1 MDDKDV
7 TIAQL
12 QDENHLFREQVQ
24 LLKDEITSLRDEIA
38 RLKKNSGNSSKPPS
52 SDIVKPSKPKGR
64 GIRKRKRGGQKGH
77 KKFERP
83 SFPPQEIDQII
94 EYELRDQD
102 AQGLIPLD
110 QWQVV
115 QQVEL
120 VTKPFLV
127 TEHRARKYRDPKT
140 GQMIITPLPDAVKQ
154 GGLLGPKLTAMV
166 AYQKG
171 DCHMTY
177 STIQRFL
184 KDVIGLSVSRGQL
197 AKVVGKVS
205 NALQLP
211 YEALSG
217 ALPEQPQ
224 LGIDE
229 TGHKDSGQLMWT
241 WCFLAEA
248 FTVFHLHPSRGS
260 RVLQKVLGKTFGGTI
275 GCDYYG
281 AYRKYVREGDVRVQY
296 CLAHLIREIRFL
308 ANHSNR
314 RLSRWGQKLLEGLK
328 KLFDTLHRRETLTPK
343 GFVRSMERI
352 RQRFLQT
359 MRRPPDHAEAKKLA
373 KRFRG
378 AQAQSYFTFL
388 TEPGVEPT
396 NNATERAI
404 RQVVIDRRVTQGTRG
419 NRGQRWSERIWTIL
433 ATCRQQNRSAFEF
446 IYQATISHWTH
457 QPCPSLLPQGL

>member
-7 TIAQL
+7 IIARL
-12 QDENHLFREQVQ
+12 QDENHLFREHVQ

-38 RLKKNSGNSSKPPS
+38 RLKKNSGNSAKPPS
-52 SDIVKPSKPKGR
+52 SDIVKPPKPKGR

-83 SFPPQEIDQII
+83 SFPPQEIDQTI
-94 EYELRDQD
+94 EYELRVQD
-102 AQGLIPLD
+102 AQGLIRLN

-120 VTKPFLV
+120 VTKPYIV

-171 DCHMTY
+171 ACHMAY

-184 KDVIGLSVSRGQL
+184 KDVLGLSVSRGQL

-211 YEALSG
+211 YEALSQ

-229 TGHKDSGQLMWT
+229 TGHKDNGQLMWT
-241 WCFLAEA
+241 WCFRAEA

-260 RVLQKVLGKTFGGTI
+260 RVLQKVLGETFGGAI

-281 AYRKYVREGDVRVQY
+281 AYRKYVRQGDVRVQY
-296 CLAHLIREIRFL
+296 CLAHLIREVRFL
-308 ANHSNR
+308 ADHCNR

-328 KLFDTLHRRETLTPK
+328 KLFDTLHRHETLTPK
-343 GFVRSMERI
+343 GFARSMERI
-352 RQRFLQT
+352 RQTFLRT

-378 AQAQSYFTFL
+378 VQARSYFTFL

-419 NRGQRWSERIWTIL
+419 NRGQRWSERIWTTL

-446 IYQATISHWTH
+446 IYQAIISHWTH